1 MASAQHMPRRAAVP
15 SATTLRAIKCLLF
28 VACAVP
34 LAHLA
39 WAAWQDDLGANPI
52 EAITRGL
59 GTWTLNFLLIT
70 LTVTPLRKL
79 TGLDWLVRL
88 RRMLGLYTFFYA
100 CLHLMTY
107 VWLDQFFDWS
117 AIVHDIAKRPFITV
131 GFAAWLLLLPL
142 AVTSTNAMMRW
153 LGGRRWQRLH
163 RSVYA
168 IGVLAVLHYWWLVKK
183 DVTLPLVYA
192 LVLALLLAL
201 RAVRRR
207 APPPASGKLAAR
219 PAATFV
225 KPAPDQA

>member
-1 MASAQHMPRRAAVP
+1 MPRRAAVP